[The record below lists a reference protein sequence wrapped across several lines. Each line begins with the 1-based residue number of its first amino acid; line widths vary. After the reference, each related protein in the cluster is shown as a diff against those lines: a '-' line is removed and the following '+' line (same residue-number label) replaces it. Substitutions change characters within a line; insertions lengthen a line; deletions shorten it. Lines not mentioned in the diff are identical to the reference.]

1 MRDIV
6 SEIIRRVSDER
17 KLVAET
23 ITAGTGIGNFEQ
35 YQRMI
40 GRAEGFSLALDVIN
54 DILSEDDES

>member
-17 KLVAET
+17 RLVAET
-23 ITAGTGIGNFEQ
+23 ITAGVGIGNFEQ

-40 GRAEGFSLALDVIN
+40 GRAEGYSLALDVIN
-54 DILSEDDES
+54 DILSEDDEQ

>member
-17 KLVAET
+17 KLVGDT
-23 ITAGTGIGNFEQ
+23 ITAGTGISNFEQ

>member
-23 ITAGTGIGNFEQ
+23 ITAGVGIGNFEQ

-40 GRAEGFSLALDVIN
+40 GRAEGYSLALDVIN
-54 DILSEDDES
+54 DILSEDDEQ

>member
-17 KLVAET
+17 KLVADT

>member
-17 KLVAET
+17 RLVGET
-23 ITAGTGIGNFEQ
+23 ITSGIGVNTFEQ

-40 GRAEGFSLALDVIN
+40 GRAEGYALALDVIN
-54 DILSEDDES
+54 DVLSEDDES

>member
-17 KLVAET
+17 KLVADT

-40 GRAEGFSLALDVIN
+40 GRAEGYALALGIVN
-54 DILSEDDES
+54 EILAEDDES

>member
-17 KLVAET
+17 KLVADT

-54 DILSEDDES
+54 DILSEDDEQ

>member
-6 SEIIRRVSDER
+6 SEIIRRVTEER
-17 KLVAET
+17 SLVKET
-23 ITAGTGIGNFEQ
+23 ITAGVGVNNFEQ

-40 GRAEGFSLALDVIN
+40 GRAEGYSLALEVIN

>member
-6 SEIIRRVSDER
+6 SEIIRRVTEER
-17 KLVAET
+17 SLVKET
-23 ITAGTGIGNFEQ
+23 ITAGVGIGNFEQ

-40 GRAEGFSLALDVIN
+40 GRAEGYSLALEVIN

>member
-17 KLVAET
+17 RLVGET
-23 ITAGTGIGNFEQ
+23 ITSGIGVNNFEQ

-40 GRAEGFSLALDVIN
+40 GRAEGYALALDVIN
-54 DILSEDDES
+54 DVLSEDDES

>member
-17 KLVAET
+17 KLVGDT

>member
-17 KLVAET
+17 KLVADT

-54 DILSEDDES
+54 DILSEDDEN